1 MGIVARQSIKGSI
14 VSYLGA
20 FIGFINTLFIVTAMM
35 EQEVYGLLGV
45 VVEAGTLLGSF
56 GMMGMGSAGIKFF
69 PFFKSQDGRHN
80 GFFFYLLLIPLI
92 GCSIF
97 FSLAIIFKSSIISY
111 FSENAELF
119 VDYFWWIFPLAF
131 FFAYQ
136 TIFAT
141 YSNVLMRVV
150 VPRFVQEVLVRV
162 LNMAIFVLYGCHII
176 NLQWLVALQV
186 MVYGA
191 AMLVNLFYISRIG
204 KLSLKH
210 DISYV
215 SPELRS
221 QIARYSGYTLLAVI
235 GSTIMIKIDTFMVG
249 GMLGLAKLGVYRV
262 ALFMGVI
269 VEIPSRS
276 LFAIAQPIASEAIK
290 NEDRAALSQLLKK
303 VSINLLLIGS
313 AIFLLIYINR
323 FNIFE
328 IMPNGDK
335 YADGRDVMVFIAL
348 ANLVNITFMFN
359 LYVLQLSK
367 YYIYYLPFL
376 LLMSLV
382 GILGNYFL
390 LPVLGIDGG
399 AISKLITYFFVS
411 ILLTFFVFWKLKI
424 HPFTIRHLYMVL
436 ILAGGVAVDWLLP
449 VLPNPIADGIY
460 RTLIIGCVGAFL
472 VYRLKISP
480 DANAI
485 ADSIFDKVKAWKSKK

>member
-1 MGIVARQSIKGSI
+1 
-14 VSYLGA
+14 
-20 FIGFINTLFIVTAMM
+20 
-35 EQEVYGLLGV
+35 
-45 VVEAGTLLGSF
+45 
-56 GMMGMGSAGIKFF
+56 
-69 PFFKSQDGRHN
+69 
-80 GFFFYLLLIPLI
+80 
-92 GCSIF
+92 
-97 FSLAIIFKSSIISY
+97 
-111 FSENAELF
+111 
-119 VDYFWWIFPLAF
+119 
-131 FFAYQ
+131 
-136 TIFAT
+136 
-141 YSNVLMRVV
+141 
-150 VPRFVQEVLVRV
+150 
-162 LNMAIFVLYGCHII
+162 
-176 NLQWLVALQV
+176 
-186 MVYGA
+186 
-191 AMLVNLFYISRIG
+191 MLVNLFYISRIG

-221 QIARYSGYTLLAVI
+221 QIARYSSYTLLAVI

-399 AISKLITYFFVS
+399 AISKLITYVFVS

-436 ILAGGVAVDWLLP
+436 ILLGGVAVDYLLP
-449 VLPNPIADGIY
+449 VISNPVVDGIY
-460 RTLIIGCVGAFL
+460 RTLIIGCAGTFL

-485 ADSIFDKVKAWKSKK
+485 ADNIFAKLKKK

>member
-1 MGIVARQSIKGSI
+1 MARQSIKGSI

-20 FIGFINTLFIVTAMM
+20 FIGFVNTLFIVTALMDK
-35 EQEVYGLLGV
+35 EVYGLIGV
-45 VVEAGTLLGSF
+45 IVEAGTLLGSF
-56 GMMGMGSAGIKFF
+56 SMMGMGSAGIKFF

-92 GCSIF
+92 GVAIF
-97 FSLAIIFKSSIISY
+97 FSLAIVFKAPIISY
-111 FSENAELF
+111 FSENASLF

-136 TIFAT
+136 TVFAT

-162 LNMAIFVLYGCHII
+162 LNMAIFILFGFHII
-176 NLQWLVALQV
+176 DLQWLVALQV
-186 MVYGA
+186 LVYGA

-204 KLSLKH
+204 NLSLKH
-210 DISYV
+210 DVSYV
-215 SPELRS
+215 SPELRK
-221 QIARYSGYTLLAVI
+221 QIARYSCYTLLAVI
-235 GSTIMIKIDTFMVG
+235 GSGIMIKIDTFMVG
-249 GMLGLAKLGVYRV
+249 GMLGLADLGIYRV

-290 NEDRAALSQLLKK
+290 NNDREALSNLLKK
-303 VSINLLLIGS
+303 VSINLLLIGT
-313 AIFLLIYINR
+313 AIFLLIYLNR
-323 FNIFE
+323 NNIFAL
-328 IMPNGDK
+328 IPNGDT
-335 YADGRDVMVFIAL
+335 YSAGRNVMIFIAL
-348 ANLVNITFMFN
+348 ANLVNVTFMFN
-359 LYVLQLSK
+359 LYVLQLSR

-382 GILGNYFL
+382 GIMGNYFL
-390 LPVLGIDGG
+390 LPALGITGG
-399 AISKLITYFFVS
+399 AISKIITYVFVAV
-411 ILLTFFVFWKLKI
+411 LLTLFVFWKLKI

-436 ILAGGVAVDWLLP
+436 ILLGGAAVDYLLP
-449 VLPNPIADGIY
+449 VIPNPVADGIY
-460 RTLIIGCVGAFL
+460 RTLIIGCAGAFL

>member
-14 VSYLGA
+14 FSYLGA
-20 FIGFINTLFIVTAMM
+20 FIGFVNTLFIVTAMM
-35 EQEVYGLLGV
+35 ENEVYGLIGV
-45 VVEAGTLLGSF
+45 IVEAGTLLGSF
-56 GMMGMGSAGIKFF
+56 SLMGIGSAGFKFF
-69 PFFKSQDGRHN
+69 PFFKSKDGTHN
-80 GFFFYLLLIPLI
+80 GFFFYLLVIPLI
-92 GCSIF
+92 GFALF
-97 FSLAIIFKSSIISY
+97 FSLAIIFKASIISY
-111 FSENAELF
+111 FSENASLF

-136 TIFAT
+136 TVFAT

-162 LNMAIFVLYGCHII
+162 LNMAIFILYGFHFI
-176 NLQWLVALQV
+176 NLQWLIDLQV

-204 KLSLKH
+204 KLTLKH

-215 SPELRS
+215 SPELRG
-221 QIARYSGYTLLAVI
+221 QIARYSAYTLLAVI

-249 GMLGLAKLGVYRV
+249 GVLGLAKLGIYRV

-290 NEDRAALSQLLKK
+290 NDDRAALSQLLKK

-335 YADGRDVMVFIAL
+335 YAEGRDVMVFIAL

-367 YYIYYLPFL
+367 Y
-376 LLMSLV
+376 
-382 GILGNYFL
+382 
-390 LPVLGIDGG
+390 
-399 AISKLITYFFVS
+399 
-411 ILLTFFVFWKLKI
+411 
-424 HPFTIRHLYMVL
+424 
-436 ILAGGVAVDWLLP
+436 
-449 VLPNPIADGIY
+449 
-460 RTLIIGCVGAFL
+460 
-472 VYRLKISP
+472 
-480 DANAI
+480 
-485 ADSIFDKVKAWKSKK
+485 